1 MTPRRADLAGP
12 GLLLFAAAK
21 TGGAAPNSSTK
32 PRGKLRATFAIESF
46 KPSLAS
52 LTGRQWSSPRKSQSP
67 KGKDRKI
74 KDRKMKSEKW
84 RQKNVPQLFFCLH
97 FSDFI
102 FLSLIF
108 LSFPFRTSDLVGLPH
123 QPQSLQR
130 EQWIDGGN
138 LRQFRG
144 NQLAVAASGHDR
156 QPPHAQL
163 ALQFEQQL
171 SNQSPIAVDRADQH
185 RLLGALANRAVY
197 LPDFDPRQE
206 GGFLVQIIRHRRQA
220 RSDDTAGV
228 IARAVHHVESHRRPE
243 INDYH
248 GRAES
253 VPCRQSVGQAI
264 GANAGRLWII
274 DANASQSFWGQFQT
288 MQAPVA
294 ADGLRHQR
302 RGLWHH
308 TAQSHTLD
316 ARAPDKSQHPPSR
329 LVVSP
334 IQRGNISLP
343 DHAHRIGQ
351 AEVRVRIADVQQQG
365 HSIHLSTS
373 TSPPTI
379 RSSRRFIV
387 GSAISRT
394 QDQPAF

>member
-84 RQKNVPQLFFCLH
+84 RQKKVTKLFFCSCFSH
-97 FSDFI
+97 FF

-108 LSFPFRTSDLVGLPH
+108 FSFPFRTSDLVGLPH

-185 RLLGALANRAVY
+185 RLLGALANRE
-197 LPDFDPRQE
+197 L
-206 GGFLVQIIRHRRQA
+206 
-220 RSDDTAGV
+220 GV
-228 IARAVHHVESHRRPE
+228 R
-243 INDYH
+243 
-248 GRAES
+248 
-253 VPCRQSVGQAI
+253 
-264 GANAGRLWII
+264 
-274 DANASQSFWGQFQT
+274 
-288 MQAPVA
+288 
-294 ADGLRHQR
+294 
-302 RGLWHH
+302 
-308 TAQSHTLD
+308 
-316 ARAPDKSQHPPSR
+316 
-329 LVVSP
+329 
-334 IQRGNISLP
+334 
-343 DHAHRIGQ
+343 
-351 AEVRVRIADVQQQG
+351 
-365 HSIHLSTS
+365 
-373 TSPPTI
+373 
-379 RSSRRFIV
+379 
-387 GSAISRT
+387 
-394 QDQPAF
+394 